1 MSEISLP
8 GGPEFSGHTT
18 TSGPCRVIGRLH
30 RPLLLS
36 SAAMAGL
43 VFFGL
48 VAMFV
53 DDRQILGES
62 VWLKP
67 VKFGLAFVLY
77 SLTLAWLLSLPHAGR
92 RFTWWLGVVF
102 AVTTVVDVG
111 FVVIQAARGTFSHFN
126 TETDPVNEIG
136 QMIFASGVPGL
147 FVANLLIAVI
157 VSIRPGADRPTVWA
171 IRGGL
176 AMAVV
181 SMALGY
187 LMGFT
192 GVQLARTADGRL
204 VELAAGHTVV
214 DADTRAAVGTP
225 DAVAGMPITH
235 WSTIGGD
242 LRIPHF
248 VGLHGIQVLL
258 AVVVLLAWCARR
270 YSWLRPARTRSRLI
284 GVAVLGGGGL
294 QAITFWQA
302 MRGQSL
308 IHPDSATLFALLG
321 LALLGTGLVVMIIRA
336 APALPPRRGSR
347 EPDPARRNPGPPHPE
362 QTISSGISAT
372 VRRRARVRPVPH

>member
-1 MSEISLP
+1 
-8 GGPEFSGHTT
+8 
-18 TSGPCRVIGRLH
+18 
-30 RPLLLS
+30 
-36 SAAMAGL
+36 MAGL

-48 VAMFV
+48 IAMFF
-53 DDRQILGES
+53 DERQILGES

-92 RFTWWLGVVF
+92 RFTWWLGMVF
-102 AVTTVVDVG
+102 AVTAVVDVG
-111 FVVIQAARGTFSHFN
+111 FVVVQAARGTFSHFN
-126 TETDPVNEIG
+126 TETDAVNEIG

-192 GVQLARTADGRL
+192 GTQLTRTADGRL

-214 DADTRAAVGTP
+214 DPDTRAAVGAP

-235 WSTIGGD
+235 WSAIGGD

-258 AVVVLLAWCARR
+258 AVVVLLAWAARR
-270 YSWLRPARTRSRLI
+270 YSWLRPVRTRSRLA
-284 GVAVLGGGGL
+284 GVAILGAGGL

-308 IHPDSATLFALLG
+308 VHPDSVTLFALLG
-321 LALLGTGLVVMIIRA
+321 LGLLVAGLVVAIIRF
-336 APALPPRRGSR
+336 APVIPPGDPR
-347 EPDPARRNPGPPHPE
+347 EPDSVRPVPARRNTGLPNPAR
-362 QTISSGISAT
+362 ISAT
-372 VRRRARVRPVPH
+372 VRHRARVRPAPR

>member
-1 MSEISLP
+1 MFGTTLP
-8 GGPEFSGHTT
+8 GGPEISGRST
-18 TSGPCRVIGRLH
+18 TSDPRRVIGHLH

-36 SAAMAGL
+36 TAAMAGL
-43 VFFGL
+43 VFFCL
-48 VAMFV
+48 IALFV

-67 VKFGLAFVLY
+67 MKFGLAFLLY
-77 SLTLAWLLSLPHAGR
+77 LPTLAWLLSLPHRGE
-92 RFTWWLGVVF
+92 RFTWWLGFVC
-102 AVTTVVDVG
+102 AVTAVVDVG
-111 FVVIQAARGTFSHFN
+111 FVVVQAARGTFSHFN
-126 TETDPVNEIG
+126 TETDPVNEVG
-136 QMIFASGVPGL
+136 QIVFASGVPGL

-192 GVQLARTADGRL
+192 GTQPARTADGRP
-204 VELAAGHTVV
+204 VELGAGHTVV
-214 DADTRAAVGTP
+214 DPETRAAVGTP

-235 WSTIGGD
+235 WSTLGGD

-258 AVVVLLAWCARR
+258 GLVVLMAWCAHR
-270 YSWLRPARTRSRLI
+270 YSRLRPARTRSRLI
-284 GVAVLGGGGL
+284 GVAILGTGGL
-294 QAITFWQA
+294 QALTFWQA

-308 IHPDSATLFALLG
+308 IHPDTATVCTALG
-321 LALLGTGLVVMIIRA
+321 LAVLLIVLTALILRTGPE
-336 APALPPRRGSR
+336 APP
-347 EPDPARRNPGPPHPE
+347 EPDPGNRNVEARRTGPRRTDATARPGI
-362 QTISSGISAT
+362 TAA
-372 VRRRARVRPVPH
+372 VRRPGRVPPVPR

>member
-1 MSEISLP
+1 MSALLP
-8 GGPEFSGHTT
+8 GVPAPGRPT
-18 TSGPCRVIGRLH
+18 TSDPCRVIGRLH

-43 VFFGL
+43 VFVGL
-48 VAMFV
+48 IAMVV
-53 DDRQILGES
+53 DDRVLLGES

-67 VKFGLAFVLY
+67 VKFGVAFLLY
-77 SLTLAWLLSLPHAGR
+77 SLTLAWLLSLPHRGR
-92 RFTWWLGVVF
+92 RATWWLGVVF
-102 AVTTVVDVG
+102 AVTAFVDVG
-111 FVVIQAARGTFSHFN
+111 FIVVQAARGTFSHFN

-147 FVANLLIAVI
+147 FFANLLIAVI

-192 GVQLARTADGRL
+192 GSQLTRTADGRL

-214 DADTRAAVGTP
+214 DAATREAVGAP
-225 DAVAGMPITH
+225 DAVAGMPLTR
-235 WSTIGGD
+235 WSTLGGD

-248 VGLHGIQVLL
+248 VGLHGIQVVL
-258 AVVVLLAWCARR
+258 AAVLILAWGAKH
-270 YSWLRPARTRSRLI
+270 YPWLRPARTRSRLI
-284 GVAVLGGGGL
+284 GVVILGWGGL

-308 IHPDSATLFALLG
+308 VHPDSATLLALLG
-321 LALLGTGLVVMIIRA
+321 LGAVVTILGAVSIGSASVAGGQTFS
-336 APALPPRRGSR
+336 PPRTQYDS
-347 EPDPARRNPGPPHPE
+347 A
-362 QTISSGISAT
+362 QVSAT
-372 VRRRARVRPVPH
+372 VRRPGRVRPEPR

>member
-1 MSEISLP
+1 MNMKRLATESEISMP
-8 GGPEFSGHTT
+8 GVPEPSGRPT
-18 TSGPCRVIGRLH
+18 TSDPCRVIGRLH
-30 RPLLLS
+30 RPLLLC

-43 VFFGL
+43 VFSGL
-48 VAMFV
+48 VAMLF
-53 DDRQILGES
+53 DDRQVLGES

-67 VKFGLAFVLY
+67 VKFGLAFFLY
-77 SLTLAWLLSLPHAGR
+77 SLTLAWLLSLPHRGQ
-92 RFTWWLGVVF
+92 RFTWWLGTVF
-102 AVTTVVDVG
+102 AVTGIVDVG
-111 FVVIQAARGTFSHFN
+111 FVVVQAARGTFSHFN
-126 TETDPVNEIG
+126 TETDAVNEIG
-136 QMIFASGVPGL
+136 QMVFATGVPGL

-176 AMAVV
+176 ALAVI

-192 GVQLARTADGRL
+192 GTQLTRTADGRL

-214 DADTRAAVGTP
+214 DPDTRRAVGAP

-235 WSTIGGD
+235 WSTLGGD

-248 VGLHGIQVLL
+248 VGLHGIQILL
-258 AVVVLLAWCARR
+258 AIVLLLAWSAARHPR
-270 YSWLRPARTRSRLI
+270 LRPGRTRSRLV
-284 GVAVLGGGGL
+284 GVAILGWGGL

-308 IHPDSATLFALLG
+308 IHPDTATLLAFLILSVLVTG
-321 LALLGTGLVVMIIRA
+321 LAAATLRSTPAIRSGPLRGVP
-336 APALPPRRGSR
+336 APLAVQDVSAPL
-347 EPDPARRNPGPPHPE
+347 
-362 QTISSGISAT
+362 TAT
-372 VRRRARVRPVPH
+372 VPRPGRVRPGQR

>member
-1 MSEISLP
+1 MSPLLP
-8 GGPEFSGHTT
+8 GVPAPGRPT
-18 TSGPCRVIGRLH
+18 TSDPCRVIGRLH

-43 VFFGL
+43 VFTGL
-48 VAMFV
+48 IAMVV
-53 DDRQILGES
+53 DDRVLLGES

-67 VKFGLAFVLY
+67 VEFGLAFVLY
-77 SLTLAWLLSLPHAGR
+77 SLTLAWLLSLPHRGSR
-92 RFTWWLGVVF
+92 VTWWLGFVF
-102 AVTTVVDVG
+102 SVTAVVDVG
-111 FVVIQAARGTFSHFN
+111 FIVVQAARGTFSHFN

-147 FVANLLIAVI
+147 FFANLLIAVI

-176 AMAVV
+176 AMGVV

-192 GVQLARTADGRL
+192 GTQLTRTADGRP

-214 DADTRAAVGTP
+214 DAGTRQAVGAP
-225 DAVAGMPITH
+225 DAVPGMPITH
-235 WSTIGGD
+235 WSTLGGD

-248 VGLHGIQVLL
+248 VGLHGIQVVLA
-258 AVVVLLAWCARR
+258 AVVVLAWCARR
-270 YSWLRPARTRSRLI
+270 SPRLRPARTRSRLI
-284 GVAVLGGGGL
+284 GVVILGWGGL

-302 MRGQSL
+302 MRGQPL
-308 IHPDSATLFALLG
+308 LHPDTATLLVLLG
-321 LALLGTGLVVMIIRA
+321 LGVAVTILA
-336 APALPPRRGSR
+336 AVSVGSTPAVGGETISPPRAQHDST
-347 EPDPARRNPGPPHPE
+347 
-362 QTISSGISAT
+362 QVSAT
-372 VRRRARVRPVPH
+372 FRRPGRVRPEPR